1 MLVNKNAWVSC
12 RLSSKS
18 QHSCSQ
24 IPQDHS
30 TTHTRPTAH
39 CRTPRRNQKNVK
51 PTAATLHEKTMFRAP
66 ASSQHKAH
74 ATLTQALPCDLH
86 HFSTSPL
93 PYKASL
99 PKVTA
104 SRSHRFPKS
113 PLPQITS
120 PSHHFPRSPL
130 PQVTTSL
137 GHHFT
142 KSPLSKVTTSLKVS
156 KSSLPQVITSLGHG
170 FPKSSLPQV
179 TMRGMVTF
187 KAPGSS

>member
-130 PQVTTSL
+130 PHIITSPS
-137 GHHFT
+137 HHFSR
-142 KSPLSKVTTSLKVS
+142 SPLPKVTTFQSHHFS
-156 KSSLPQVITSLGHG
+156 KSLQVITSPSHHFLRSRIPKVFTSPSHHAWYGHI
-170 FPKSSLPQV
+170 
-179 TMRGMVTF
+179 
-187 KAPGSS
+187 

>member
-104 SRSHRFPKS
+104 SRSHRFSKS

-130 PQVTTSL
+130 PHIITSPS
-137 GHHFT
+137 HHFSR
-142 KSPLSKVTTSLKVS
+142 SPLPKVTTFQNHHFS
-156 KSSLPQVITSLGHG
+156 KSLQVITSPSHHFLRSRIPKVFTSPSHHAWYGHI
-170 FPKSSLPQV
+170 
-179 TMRGMVTF
+179 
-187 KAPGSS
+187 

>member
-120 PSHHFPRSPL
+120 PSHHFPRSARPHVITSPSHHFSRSPL
-130 PQVTTSL
+130 P
-137 GHHFT
+137 
-142 KSPLSKVTTSLKVS
+142 KVTTFQSHHFS
-156 KSSLPQVITSLGHG
+156 KSLQVITSPSHHFLRSRIPKVFTSPSHHAWYGHI
-170 FPKSSLPQV
+170 
-179 TMRGMVTF
+179 
-187 KAPGSS
+187 